1 LIDDQLVYFAG
12 NQRICLGKGMNPLQR
27 WQTKKPRRPPRS
39 PLLPQAEYKALAAGA
54 TLPETSMVEGKY
66 STEAIVFPIE

>member
-1 LIDDQLVYFAG
+1 VADEEAA
-12 NQRICLGKGMNPLQR
+12 
-27 WQTKKPRRPPRS
+27 PPVEES
-39 PLLPQAEYKALAAGA
+39 TPTPQAEYEALAAGA